1 MLNILKKILIN
12 NQMSYQSKISQLV
25 DLLGKNYL
33 IENLERLFDIKYKKC
48 NENNEE
54 NGPKPIFETNYEN
67 NLDNTIK
74 TVNNSI
80 ELKAI
85 DHIYV
90 CSLVLEIVNSNYK
103 QLLLEKAEYILI
115 QKGKFPL
122 IKIVNNKK
130 NESGIYISCD
140 IQYLQS
146 YLENEYDERCKKYNN
161 NMFFFAT
168 FGIIVT
174 VFAFKNLF

>member
-1 MLNILKKILIN
+1 
-12 NQMSYQSKISQLV
+12 MSYQSKISQLV
-25 DLLGKNYL
+25 DLVGKHYL
-33 IENLERLFDIKYKKC
+33 IENVERLFNIKYKKC
-48 NENNEE
+48 CENNQE
-54 NGPKPIFETNYEN
+54 NCLKPIFETNYEN

-74 TVNNSI
+74 NVNNSI

-85 DHIYV
+85 DNIYV
-90 CSLVLEIVNSNYK
+90 CSLVLEMVNPNYK

-115 QKGKFPL
+115 KKGEFPL
-122 IKIVNNKK
+122 IKMVNNKK

-146 YLENEYDERCKKYNN
+146 YLEYEYNEKCNKYI
-161 NMFFFAT
+161 NMFWFAT

-174 VFAFKNLF
+174 VLSFKNIFYTILH